1 LAFAYVGE
9 ERINIGPTK
18 HITDKLR
25 RLKKKRGGGGREFIC
40 YLKKNSAWFFR
51 VESFALSLLKQAVKL

>member
-25 RLKKKRGGGGREFIC
+25 RLKKKRGGGGNSYVTSKKIALGFFG
-40 YLKKNSAWFFR
+40 LKVSPFPCLNR
-51 VESFALSLLKQAVKL
+51 P